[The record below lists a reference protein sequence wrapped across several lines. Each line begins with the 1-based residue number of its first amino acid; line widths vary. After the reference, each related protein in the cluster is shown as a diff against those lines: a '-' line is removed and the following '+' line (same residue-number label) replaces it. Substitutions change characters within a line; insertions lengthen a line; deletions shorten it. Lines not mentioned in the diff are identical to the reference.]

1 MQTNIH
7 NIEVLLV
14 EDSDEDAELV
24 IRSLKKHNLGNNLVH
39 VSDGVEALDFIFA
52 RGEFS
57 DRSVGDIPKV
67 ILMDLKMP
75 KMDGLQVLKEIKK
88 DDRTKMIP
96 VIMMTSSKEE
106 KDIIDSY
113 QLGVNSFIVKPV
125 GFENFSKAVAEFGMY
140 WLLINQPPKM

>member
-52 RGEFS
+52 RGKFS

-106 KDIIDSY
+106 KDIVDSY

>member
-106 KDIIDSY
+106 KDIVDSY